1 MLEPAPRVAV
11 NARGQAVAA
20 WIDTKDR
27 VRVAVATRPGRFGA
41 AITLAK
47 SGLRPNPTI
56 AADGMVTVV
65 WEQGEASLRFVRGK
79 AGRFGSPKRLAPGS
93 KREDGSA
100 HAAAQP
106 DGSVAVVY
114 ESEDELRTVT
124 LSPAGKPSAP
134 VTLGEGGF
142 GHDSVRVAAD
152 GTVAACCVA
161 PVAPETGTK
170 VAVYR
175 GEWTLASIPALGEDG
190 RIETV
195 FASAAQLILGVIDVR
210 TEGDAGVSGIPGS
223 AVAGEDHVLGAPRWA
238 SVSKPTRG
246 LAPDVTIDGS
256 GPHRARLPGED
267 GAAGVLARRAGLRE
281 RRGPRR
287 PEADVEAGLPADG
300 PPARRGR
307 DRRLAGARRQV
318 GRGARTPRALRLR
331 TVPERPGTRD
341 GARRGLP
348 PGVRPRHQRLLR
360 GAHLDLGRR
369 GGPGQRVQ
377 LSRRQGWRARP
388 RTVPGAAGE

>member
-1 MLEPAPRVAV
+1 M
-11 NARGQAVAA
+11 
-20 WIDTKDR
+20 
-27 VRVAVATRPGRFGA
+27 
-41 AITLAK
+41 
-47 SGLRPNPTI
+47 
-56 AADGMVTVV
+56 
-65 WEQGEASLRFVRGK
+65 
-79 AGRFGSPKRLAPGS
+79 
-93 KREDGSA
+93 
-100 HAAAQP
+100 
-106 DGSVAVVY
+106 AVVY

-175 GEWTLASIPALGEDG
+175 GEWTLASVPALGEDG

-223 AVAGEDHVLGAPRWA
+223 AVTGEDHVLGAPRWA

-256 GPHRARLPGED
+256 DRIVLVYQEKTGPRAFSRVAPVY
-267 GAAGVLARRAGLRE
+267 ASVAGRAG
-281 RRGPRR
+281 RR
-287 PEADVEAGLPADG
+287 
-300 PPARRGR
+300 
-307 DRRLAGARRQV
+307 
-318 GRGARTPRALRLR
+318 
-331 TVPERPGTRD
+331 
-341 GARRGLP
+341 
-348 PGVRPRHQRLLR
+348 
-360 GAHLDLGRR
+360 
-369 GGPGQRVQ
+369 
-377 LSRRQGWRARP
+377 
-388 RTVPGAAGE
+388 